1 MRKRQKKPG
10 KREIRSISLKKQTEK
25 NKKQKTGLTKEEKK
39 RLKELRMIKAENQK
53 KRKPFTAQD
62 TIPYKEIYKD
72 GICRTDDNYYS
83 KMVQFYDIN
92 YQLAQNDDK
101 AAIFENYCEFL
112 NSFDS
117 SVEVQITFLNQQ
129 VNFDEYAKNI
139 DIPEQD
145 DCFNDIRKEYSDM
158 LKMQLSKG
166 NNGLVKTKYITFSI
180 KADNLRNAKSRLER
194 IEASVLNN
202 FKVMGAMAEPL
213 NGVER
218 LKILHDVMN
227 MDTKESFHFHYGMVA
242 KTGLQT
248 KDFIAPTGFDF
259 RNDSYFRMG
268 QTFGCVSYLQITS
281 PELTDKLLADL
292 LDLEENLI
300 INMHLRPID
309 PKAAIKSLKSTLS
322 NIQKMKIEE
331 QKKAVRSGYD
341 MDIIPTDISTYG
353 EDVEGLLNE
362 IQSRNEKL
370 FELTFLL
377 MNTADNKRK
386 LDNIVY
392 QTAGIA
398 QKYNCNIRRLQYQQ
412 EQGLMSTLPL
422 ANNLIEIQRG
432 MTTSSTA
439 IFVPFTTQELFQSG
453 DEALYYGLNALSNN
467 MIMVDRKKL
476 KNPNALI
483 LGTPGSGKSF
493 SAKREIA
500 NSFLVTDDD
509 IIISDPESE
518 YSPLVA
524 RFGGQVI
531 KISPTSDQFINPMDI
546 NMNYSDDDNPIALK
560 ADFILSLCELIV
572 GNKDGLRPVEKT
584 VIDRCIR
591 QIYQKYFENPGPEN
605 MPILGDLYQALLAQ
619 EEPEAKH
626 VATALEIY
634 VSGSLNVFN
643 HRTNVELTNRL
654 VCYDIKDLGKQLK
667 KIGMLVVQD
676 QVWGRVTE
684 NRSQGRSTRYYMDEM
699 HLLLREDQTA
709 AYTVEIWKRFRK
721 WGGIPTGITQNVKD
735 LLASKEV
742 ENIFENSDFIY
753 MLNQAVGDRQIL
765 AKQLNISPH
774 QLSYVTHSGEGEGLL
789 FYGNVILPFVDRFPT
804 NTELY
809 RIMTTR
815 LSEVAE
821 AKKEQSA

>member
-412 EQGLMSTLPL
+412 EQGLVASLPL
-422 ANNLIEIQRG
+422 GMNQTGIQRI
-432 MTTSSTA
+432 MTTTSTA
-439 IFVPFTTQELFQSG
+439 IFVPFTTQELFQG
-453 DEALYYGLNALSNN
+453 GEALYYGLNAPDKPAAQN
-467 MIMVDRKKL
+467 
-476 KNPNALI
+476 
-483 LGTPGSGKSF
+483 
-493 SAKREIA
+493 IA
-500 NSFLVTDDD
+500 NSLQLYVT
-509 IIISDPESE
+509 
-518 YSPLVA
+518 
-524 RFGGQVI
+524 
-531 KISPTSDQFINPMDI
+531 
-546 NMNYSDDDNPIALK
+546 
-560 ADFILSLCELIV
+560 
-572 GNKDGLRPVEKT
+572 
-584 VIDRCIR
+584 
-591 QIYQKYFENPGPEN
+591 
-605 MPILGDLYQALLAQ
+605 
-619 EEPEAKH
+619 
-626 VATALEIY
+626 
-634 VSGSLNVFN
+634 GSQNVFN
-643 HRTNVELTNRL
+643 HRSNVDTQNRVVCFDIRELGTTLR
-654 VCYDIKDLGKQLK
+654 KA
-667 KIGMLVVQD
+667 GMLIVQHM
-676 QVWGRVTE
+676 VWTRVSQ
-684 NRSQGRSTRYYMDEM
+684 NRSRRKSTRYYVDEF
-699 HLLLREDQTA
+699 HLLLNQPQTA
-709 AYTVEIWKRFRK
+709 NYSIEMWKRFRK
-721 WGGIPTGITQNVKD
+721 WGGIITGISQNVTD
-735 LLASKEV
+735 FLGSLAV
-742 ENIFENSDFIY
+742 ESIVGNSDFIL
-753 MLNQAVGDRQIL
+753 MLNQHSGDQKIL
-765 AKQLNISPH
+765 AEKLNISKH
-774 QLSYVTHSGEGEGLL
+774 QISFVNNSNAGEGLL
-789 FYGNVILPFVDRFPT
+789 FYGNVIIPFADRYPQD
-804 NTELY
+804 
-809 RIMTTR
+809 TR
-815 LSEVAE
+815 TYALMSTKPDEI
-821 AKKEQSA
+821 QT

>member
-1 MRKRQKKPG
+1 MAV
-10 KREIRSISLKKQTEK
+10 REIVRNARK
-25 NKKQKTGLTKEEKK
+25 NDGVPQ
-39 RLKELRMIKAENQK
+39 
-53 KRKPFTAQD
+53 TAQQS
-62 TIPYKEIYKD
+62 IPFDRMFPD
-72 GICRTDDNYYS
+72 GICRVGLDYYT
-83 KMVQFYDIN
+83 KTVQFQDIN
-92 YQLAQNDDK
+92 YQLAQQEDK
-101 AAIFENYCEFL
+101 TEIFEEWCAFL
-112 NSFDS
+112 NFFDS
-117 SVEVQITFLNQQ
+117 SVKFQLSFENMATDVSDFEKSIKISHKNDGFDD
-129 VNFDEYAKNI
+129 VRDEYSEVLLHQMEA
-139 DIPEQD
+139 
-145 DCFNDIRKEYSDM
+145 
-158 LKMQLSKG
+158 G
-166 NNGLVKTKYITFSI
+166 NNGLTKTKYLTFGI
-180 KADNLRNAKSRLER
+180 NAESMKTAKPRLIH
-194 IEASVLNN
+194 IETDILNN
-202 FKVMGAMAEPL
+202 FKRLGVQAKSL
-213 NGVER
+213 NSSER
-218 LKILHDVMN
+218 LELMHRQFHIGDDAK
-227 MDTKESFHFHYGMVA
+227 FHFDWKYL
-242 KTGLQT
+242 TGSGLSV
-248 KDFIAPTGFDF
+248 KDFIAPSSFAFPTG
-259 RNDSYFRMG
+259 RYFQIGDMY
-268 QTFGCVSYLQITS
+268 GCMSFLSIDAS
-281 PELTDKLLADL
+281 DISDRLLADFL
-292 LDLEENLI
+292 SMESSQI
-300 INMHLRPID
+300 VTMHIQSVD
-309 PKAAIKSLKSTLS
+309 QNEAIKTIKHTITELDRS
-322 NIQKMKIEE
+322 KIEE
-331 QKKAVRSGYD
+331 QKKAVRAGYD
-341 MDIIPTDISTYG
+341 MDIIPSDLATYG
-353 EDVEGLLNE
+353 KDAKALLKELQSQNE
-362 IQSRNEKL
+362 RMFL
-370 FELTFLL
+370 LTFLV
-377 MNTADNKRK
+377 MNTGKTKQQLENNVFQA
-386 LDNIVY
+386 
-392 QTAGIA
+392 TSIA
-398 QKYNCNIRRLQYQQ
+398 QKHNCNLVRLDYQQ

-821 AKKEQSA
+821 AKKAQPA

>member
-1 MRKRQKKPG
+1 
-10 KREIRSISLKKQTEK
+10 
-25 NKKQKTGLTKEEKK
+25 
-39 RLKELRMIKAENQK
+39 
-53 KRKPFTAQD
+53 
-62 TIPYKEIYKD
+62 
-72 GICRTDDNYYS
+72 
-83 KMVQFYDIN
+83 
-92 YQLAQNDDK
+92 
-101 AAIFENYCEFL
+101 
-112 NSFDS
+112 
-117 SVEVQITFLNQQ
+117 
-129 VNFDEYAKNI
+129 
-139 DIPEQD
+139 
-145 DCFNDIRKEYSDM
+145 M

-412 EQGLMSTLPL
+412 EQGLVASLPL
-422 ANNLIEIQRG
+422 GMNQTGIQRI
-432 MTTSSTA
+432 MTTTSTA
-439 IFVPFTTQELFQSG
+439 IFVPFTTQELFQG
-453 DEALYYGLNALSNN
+453 GEALYYGLNALSNN
-467 MIMVDRKKL
+467 LIMVDRKRL
-476 KNPNALI
+476 KTPNGLI

-493 SAKREIA
+493 ATKKR
-500 NSFLVTDDD
+500 NSQCFLD
-509 IIISDPESE
+509 
-518 YSPLVA
+518 
-524 RFGGQVI
+524 
-531 KISPTSDQFINPMDI
+531 
-546 NMNYSDDDNPIALK
+546 
-560 ADFILSLCELIV
+560 
-572 GNKDGLRPVEKT
+572 
-584 VIDRCIR
+584 
-591 QIYQKYFENPGPEN
+591 
-605 MPILGDLYQALLAQ
+605 
-619 EEPEAKH
+619 
-626 VATALEIY
+626 
-634 VSGSLNVFN
+634 
-643 HRTNVELTNRL
+643 
-654 VCYDIKDLGKQLK
+654 
-667 KIGMLVVQD
+667 
-676 QVWGRVTE
+676 
-684 NRSQGRSTRYYMDEM
+684 
-699 HLLLREDQTA
+699 
-709 AYTVEIWKRFRK
+709 
-721 WGGIPTGITQNVKD
+721 
-735 LLASKEV
+735 
-742 ENIFENSDFIY
+742 
-753 MLNQAVGDRQIL
+753 
-765 AKQLNISPH
+765 
-774 QLSYVTHSGEGEGLL
+774 
-789 FYGNVILPFVDRFPT
+789 
-804 NTELY
+804 Y
-809 RIMTTR
+809 RR
-815 LSEVAE
+815 
-821 AKKEQSA
+821 

>member
-300 INMHLRPID
+300 INMHLRSID

-412 EQGLMSTLPL
+412 EQGLVASLPL
-422 ANNLIEIQRG
+422 GMNQTGIQRI
-432 MTTSSTA
+432 MTTTSTA
-439 IFVPFTTQELFQSG
+439 IFVPFTTQELFQG
-453 DEALYYGLNALSNN
+453 GEALYYGLNALSNN
-467 MIMVDRKKL
+467 LIMVDRKRL
-476 KNPNALI
+476 KTPNGLI

-493 SAKREIA
+493 SAKREITNA
-500 NSFLVTDDD
+500 FLVTDDD
-509 IIISDPESE
+509 IIICDPEAE
-518 YSPLVA
+518 YAALVHK
-524 RFGGQVI
+524 FNGQVV
-531 KISPTSDQFINPMDI
+531 KISSSSTNYINPMDI
-546 NMNYSDDDNPIALK
+546 NLNYSEDDNPVALK
-560 ADFILSLCELIV
+560 ADFIRSLCELIM
-572 GNKDGLRPVEKT
+572 GSKDGLQPIEKT
-584 VIDRCIR
+584 VIDRCVH
-591 QIYQKYFENPGPEN
+591 QIYQRYFDNPAPEN
-605 MPILGDLYQALLAQ
+605 MPILEDLYDALLKQ
-619 EEPEAKH
+619 DEKEAHH

-634 VSGSLNVFN
+634 VKGSLKLFN
-643 HRTNVELTNRL
+643 NRTNVDIQNRL
-654 VCYDIKDLGKQLK
+654 VCFDIKELGNQLK
-667 KIGMLVVQD
+667 KIGMLIVQD
-676 QVWGRVTE
+676 QVWGRVTA
-684 NRSQGRSTRYYMDEM
+684 NRSAGKSTRYYIDEF
-699 HLLLREDQTA
+699 HLLLKEEQTA
-709 AYTVEIWKRFRK
+709 TYSVEIWKRFRK
-721 WGGIPTGITQNVKD
+721 WGGLPTGITQNVKD
-735 LLASKEV
+735 LLRSPEIA
-742 ENIFENSDFIY
+742 NILENSDFIY
-753 MLNQAVGDRQIL
+753 MLNQASDDRSIL
-765 AKQLNISPH
+765 AQRLNISPH
-774 QLSYVTHSGEGEGLL
+774 QLSYVTNSGEGEGLL
-789 FYGNVILPFVDRFPT
+789 FYGNVILPFIDRFPT
-804 NTELY
+804 DLELY
-809 RIMTTR
+809 RIMTTK
-815 LSEVAE
+815 LNEVAQEKE
-821 AKKEQSA
+821 A

>member
-1 MRKRQKKPG
+1 MP
-10 KREIRSISLKKQTEK
+10 E
-25 NKKQKTGLTKEEKK
+25 GLNKEEQ
-39 RLKELRMIKAENQK
+39 RAV
-53 KRKPFTAQD
+53 RKVIRDAQRNDGIPKTAQQS
-62 TIPYKEIYKD
+62 IPFDRMFPD
-72 GICRTDDNYYS
+72 GICRVGLDYYT
-83 KMVQFYDIN
+83 KTIQYEDIN
-92 YQLAQNDDK
+92 YQLAQQEDK
-101 AAIFENYCEFL
+101 TEIFEEWCSFL
-112 NSFDS
+112 NFFDS
-117 SVEVQITFLNQQ
+117 SVRFQLSFSNMATDVTDFEKSIAISHKNDGFDDVR
-129 VNFDEYAKNI
+129 DEYSEVLLHQMEA
-139 DIPEQD
+139 
-145 DCFNDIRKEYSDM
+145 
-158 LKMQLSKG
+158 G
-166 NNGLVKTKYITFSI
+166 NNGLTKTKYLTFGIHAESM
-180 KADNLRNAKSRLER
+180 KNAKPRLIH
-194 IEASVLNN
+194 IETDILNN
-202 FKVMGAMAEPL
+202 FKRLGVQARTL
-213 NGVER
+213 NGSER
-218 LKILHDVMN
+218 LEVMHRQ
-227 MDTKESFHFHYGMVA
+227 FHMGDDA
-242 KTGLQT
+242 KFNFDWKYLTSSGLSV
-248 KDFIAPTGFDF
+248 KDFIAPSSFAFPTG
-259 RNDSYFRMG
+259 RYFQIGEMY
-268 QTFGCVSYLQITS
+268 GCMSFLSIDAS
-281 PELTDKLLADL
+281 DISDRLLADFL
-292 LDLEENLI
+292 SMESSQVVT
-300 INMHLRPID
+300 MHIQSVD
-309 PKAAIKSLKSTLS
+309 QNEAIKTIKHTITELDRS
-322 NIQKMKIEE
+322 KIEE
-331 QKKAVRSGYD
+331 QKKAVRAGYD
-341 MDIIPTDISTYG
+341 MDIIPSDLATYG
-353 EDVEGLLNE
+353 KDAKALLKELQSQNE
-362 IQSRNEKL
+362 RMFL
-370 FELTFLL
+370 LTFLV
-377 MNTADNKRK
+377 MNTGKTKQELENNVFQA
-386 LDNIVY
+386 
-392 QTAGIA
+392 ASIA
-398 QKYNCNIRRLQYQQ
+398 QKHNCNLVRLDYQQ

-453 DEALYYGLNALSNN
+453 NEALYYGLNALSNN

-531 KISPTSDQFINPMDI
+531 KISPISDQYINPMDI

-591 QIYQKYFENPGPEN
+591 QIYQKYFEDPGPEH
-605 MPILGDLYQALLAQ
+605 MPILEDLYHSLLEQ
-619 EEPEAKH
+619 EEPEARH

-634 VSGSLNVFN
+634 VTGSLNVFN

-684 NRSQGRSTRYYMDEM
+684 NRSQGKSTRYYMDEM
-699 HLLLREDQTA
+699 HLLLREEQTA

-815 LSEVAE
+815 LSEVTE
-821 AKKEQSA
+821 EQKKQSA

>member
-412 EQGLMSTLPL
+412 EQGLVASLPL
-422 ANNLIEIQRG
+422 GMNQTGIQRI
-432 MTTSSTA
+432 MTTTSTA
-439 IFVPFTTQELFQSG
+439 IFVPFTTQELFP
-453 DEALYYGLNALSNN
+453 
-467 MIMVDRKKL
+467 R
-476 KNPNALI
+476 
-483 LGTPGSGKSF
+483 
-493 SAKREIA
+493 R
-500 NSFLVTDDD
+500 
-509 IIISDPESE
+509 
-518 YSPLVA
+518 
-524 RFGGQVI
+524 
-531 KISPTSDQFINPMDI
+531 
-546 NMNYSDDDNPIALK
+546 
-560 ADFILSLCELIV
+560 
-572 GNKDGLRPVEKT
+572 
-584 VIDRCIR
+584 
-591 QIYQKYFENPGPEN
+591 
-605 MPILGDLYQALLAQ
+605 
-619 EEPEAKH
+619 
-626 VATALEIY
+626 
-634 VSGSLNVFN
+634 
-643 HRTNVELTNRL
+643 
-654 VCYDIKDLGKQLK
+654 
-667 KIGMLVVQD
+667 
-676 QVWGRVTE
+676 
-684 NRSQGRSTRYYMDEM
+684 
-699 HLLLREDQTA
+699 
-709 AYTVEIWKRFRK
+709 
-721 WGGIPTGITQNVKD
+721 
-735 LLASKEV
+735 
-742 ENIFENSDFIY
+742 
-753 MLNQAVGDRQIL
+753 
-765 AKQLNISPH
+765 
-774 QLSYVTHSGEGEGLL
+774 
-789 FYGNVILPFVDRFPT
+789 
-804 NTELY
+804 
-809 RIMTTR
+809 
-815 LSEVAE
+815 
-821 AKKEQSA
+821 

>member
-1 MRKRQKKPG
+1 
-10 KREIRSISLKKQTEK
+10 
-25 NKKQKTGLTKEEKK
+25 
-39 RLKELRMIKAENQK
+39 MIKAENQK

-412 EQGLMSTLPL
+412 EQGLVASLPL
-422 ANNLIEIQRG
+422 GMNQTGIQRI
-432 MTTSSTA
+432 MTTTSTA
-439 IFVPFTTQELFQSG
+439 IFVPFTTQELYQSG
-453 DEALYYGLNALSNN
+453 KESLYYGLNALSNN
-467 MIMVDRKKL
+467 LIMVDRKKL
-476 KNPNALI
+476 KNPNGLI

-500 NSFLVTDDD
+500 NAFLVTDDD
-509 IIISDPESE
+509 IIINDPEGE
-518 YSPLVA
+518 YSPLVN
-524 RFGGQVI
+524 RLKGQVI
-531 KISPTSDQFINPMDI
+531 KISPNSTQFVNPMDI
-546 NMNYSDDDNPIALK
+546 NANYSEEDNPLSLK
-560 ADFILSLCELIV
+560 ADFILSLCELVV
-572 GNKDGLRPVEKT
+572 GGKEGLLPVEKT
-584 VIDRCIR
+584 VIDRCVHL
-591 QIYQKYFENPGPEN
+591 IYRKYFADPCPEN
-605 MPILGDLYQALLAQ
+605 MPILEDLYNALLQ
-619 EEPEAKH
+619 QDEKEAHH

-634 VSGSLNVFN
+634 VKGSLNLFN
-643 HRTNVELTNRL
+643 HRTNVNVNNRI
-654 VCYDIKDLGKQLK
+654 VCYDIKELGKQMK
-667 KIGMLVVQD
+667 KLGMLIVQD
-676 QVWGRVTE
+676 QVWGRVTA
-684 NRSQGRSTRYYMDEM
+684 NRSSGKSTRYYMDEM
-699 HLLLREDQTA
+699 HLLLKEEQTA
-709 AYTVEIWKRFRK
+709 AYSVEIWKRFRK
-721 WGGIPTGITQNVKD
+721 WGGIPTGLTQNVKD
-735 LLASKEV
+735 LLSSREV
-742 ENIFENSDFIY
+742 ENIFENSDMII
-753 MLNQAVGDRQIL
+753 MLNQAAGDRQIL

-789 FYGNVILPFVDRFPT
+789 FFGNVILPFVDRFPT
-804 NTELY
+804 DLELY
-809 RIMTTR
+809 RIMTTK
-815 LSEVAE
+815 LGEVSEGAQ
-821 AKKEQSA
+821 K

>member
-1 MRKRQKKPG
+1 
-10 KREIRSISLKKQTEK
+10 
-25 NKKQKTGLTKEEKK
+25 
-39 RLKELRMIKAENQK
+39 MIKAENQK

-412 EQGLMSTLPL
+412 EQGLVASLPL
-422 ANNLIEIQRG
+422 G
-432 MTTSSTA
+432 MN
-439 IFVPFTTQELFQSG
+439 Q
-453 DEALYYGLNALSNN
+453 
-467 MIMVDRKKL
+467 
-476 KNPNALI
+476 
-483 LGTPGSGKSF
+483 
-493 SAKREIA
+493 
-500 NSFLVTDDD
+500 
-509 IIISDPESE
+509 
-518 YSPLVA
+518 
-524 RFGGQVI
+524 
-531 KISPTSDQFINPMDI
+531 
-546 NMNYSDDDNPIALK
+546 
-560 ADFILSLCELIV
+560 
-572 GNKDGLRPVEKT
+572 
-584 VIDRCIR
+584 
-591 QIYQKYFENPGPEN
+591 
-605 MPILGDLYQALLAQ
+605 
-619 EEPEAKH
+619 
-626 VATALEIY
+626 
-634 VSGSLNVFN
+634 
-643 HRTNVELTNRL
+643 
-654 VCYDIKDLGKQLK
+654 
-667 KIGMLVVQD
+667 
-676 QVWGRVTE
+676 
-684 NRSQGRSTRYYMDEM
+684 
-699 HLLLREDQTA
+699 
-709 AYTVEIWKRFRK
+709 
-721 WGGIPTGITQNVKD
+721 TGIQ
-735 LLASKEV
+735 
-742 ENIFENSDFIY
+742 
-753 MLNQAVGDRQIL
+753 
-765 AKQLNISPH
+765 
-774 QLSYVTHSGEGEGLL
+774 
-789 FYGNVILPFVDRFPT
+789 
-804 NTELY
+804 
-809 RIMTTR
+809 RIMTTT
-815 LSEVAE
+815 STA
-821 AKKEQSA
+821 

>member
-1 MRKRQKKPG
+1 
-10 KREIRSISLKKQTEK
+10 
-25 NKKQKTGLTKEEKK
+25 
-39 RLKELRMIKAENQK
+39 MIKAENQK

-341 MDIIPTDISTYG
+341 RILFQRTFLHTERMWRDCSMKSSPGMRNFLTYFFADEYSRTIRENWTILCIRLQESPRNIIAIYG
-353 EDVEGLLNE
+353 DFN
-362 IQSRNEKL
+362 ISRN
-370 FELTFLL
+370 
-377 MNTADNKRK
+377 R
-386 LDNIVY
+386 
-392 QTAGIA
+392 
-398 QKYNCNIRRLQYQQ
+398 
-412 EQGLMSTLPL
+412 
-422 ANNLIEIQRG
+422 
-432 MTTSSTA
+432 
-439 IFVPFTTQELFQSG
+439 
-453 DEALYYGLNALSNN
+453 
-467 MIMVDRKKL
+467 
-476 KNPNALI
+476 
-483 LGTPGSGKSF
+483 
-493 SAKREIA
+493 
-500 NSFLVTDDD
+500 
-509 IIISDPESE
+509 
-518 YSPLVA
+518 
-524 RFGGQVI
+524 
-531 KISPTSDQFINPMDI
+531 
-546 NMNYSDDDNPIALK
+546 
-560 ADFILSLCELIV
+560 
-572 GNKDGLRPVEKT
+572 
-584 VIDRCIR
+584 
-591 QIYQKYFENPGPEN
+591 
-605 MPILGDLYQALLAQ
+605 DLWHHYHW
-619 EEPEAKH
+619 E
-626 VATALEIY
+626 
-634 VSGSLNVFN
+634 
-643 HRTNVELTNRL
+643 
-654 VCYDIKDLGKQLK
+654 
-667 KIGMLVVQD
+667 
-676 QVWGRVTE
+676 
-684 NRSQGRSTRYYMDEM
+684 
-699 HLLLREDQTA
+699 
-709 AYTVEIWKRFRK
+709 
-721 WGGIPTGITQNVKD
+721 
-735 LLASKEV
+735 
-742 ENIFENSDFIY
+742 
-753 MLNQAVGDRQIL
+753 
-765 AKQLNISPH
+765 
-774 QLSYVTHSGEGEGLL
+774 
-789 FYGNVILPFVDRFPT
+789 
-804 NTELY
+804 
-809 RIMTTR
+809 
-815 LSEVAE
+815 
-821 AKKEQSA
+821 

>member
-129 VNFDEYAKNI
+129 VNVDEYAENI

-300 INMHLRPID
+300 INMHLRP
-309 PKAAIKSLKSTLS
+309 
-322 NIQKMKIEE
+322 
-331 QKKAVRSGYD
+331 
-341 MDIIPTDISTYG
+341 
-353 EDVEGLLNE
+353 
-362 IQSRNEKL
+362 
-370 FELTFLL
+370 
-377 MNTADNKRK
+377 
-386 LDNIVY
+386 
-392 QTAGIA
+392 GIA
-398 QKYNCNIRRLQYQQ
+398 Q
-412 EQGLMSTLPL
+412 
-422 ANNLIEIQRG
+422 
-432 MTTSSTA
+432 
-439 IFVPFTTQELFQSG
+439 
-453 DEALYYGLNALSNN
+453 
-467 MIMVDRKKL
+467 
-476 KNPNALI
+476 
-483 LGTPGSGKSF
+483 
-493 SAKREIA
+493 
-500 NSFLVTDDD
+500 
-509 IIISDPESE
+509 
-518 YSPLVA
+518 
-524 RFGGQVI
+524 
-531 KISPTSDQFINPMDI
+531 
-546 NMNYSDDDNPIALK
+546 
-560 ADFILSLCELIV
+560 
-572 GNKDGLRPVEKT
+572 
-584 VIDRCIR
+584 
-591 QIYQKYFENPGPEN
+591 
-605 MPILGDLYQALLAQ
+605 
-619 EEPEAKH
+619 
-626 VATALEIY
+626 
-634 VSGSLNVFN
+634 
-643 HRTNVELTNRL
+643 
-654 VCYDIKDLGKQLK
+654 
-667 KIGMLVVQD
+667 
-676 QVWGRVTE
+676 
-684 NRSQGRSTRYYMDEM
+684 
-699 HLLLREDQTA
+699 
-709 AYTVEIWKRFRK
+709 
-721 WGGIPTGITQNVKD
+721 
-735 LLASKEV
+735 
-742 ENIFENSDFIY
+742 
-753 MLNQAVGDRQIL
+753 
-765 AKQLNISPH
+765 
-774 QLSYVTHSGEGEGLL
+774 
-789 FYGNVILPFVDRFPT
+789 
-804 NTELY
+804 
-809 RIMTTR
+809 
-815 LSEVAE
+815 
-821 AKKEQSA
+821 

>member
-1 MRKRQKKPG
+1 MP
-10 KREIRSISLKKQTEK
+10 E
-25 NKKQKTGLTKEEKK
+25 GLNKEEQ
-39 RLKELRMIKAENQK
+39 RAV
-53 KRKPFTAQD
+53 RKVIRDAQRNDGIPKTAQQS
-62 TIPYKEIYKD
+62 IPFDRMFPD
-72 GICRTDDNYYS
+72 GICRVGLDYYT
-83 KMVQFYDIN
+83 KTIQYEDIN
-92 YQLAQNDDK
+92 YQLAQQEDK
-101 AAIFENYCEFL
+101 TEIFEEWCSFL
-112 NSFDS
+112 NFFDS
-117 SVEVQITFLNQQ
+117 SVRFQLSFSNMATDVSDFEKSIAISHKNDGFDDVR
-129 VNFDEYAKNI
+129 DEYSEVLLHQMEA
-139 DIPEQD
+139 
-145 DCFNDIRKEYSDM
+145 
-158 LKMQLSKG
+158 G
-166 NNGLVKTKYITFSI
+166 NNGLTKTKYLTFGIHAESM
-180 KADNLRNAKSRLER
+180 KNAKPRLIH
-194 IEASVLNN
+194 IETDILNN
-202 FKVMGAMAEPL
+202 FKRLGVQARTL
-213 NGVER
+213 NGSER
-218 LKILHDVMN
+218 LEVMHRQ
-227 MDTKESFHFHYGMVA
+227 FHMGDDA
-242 KTGLQT
+242 KFNFDWKYLTSSGLSV
-248 KDFIAPTGFDF
+248 KDFIAPSSFAFPTG
-259 RNDSYFRMG
+259 RYFQIGEMY
-268 QTFGCVSYLQITS
+268 GCMSFLSIDAS
-281 PELTDKLLADL
+281 DISDRLLADFL
-292 LDLEENLI
+292 SMESSQVVT
-300 INMHLRPID
+300 MHIQSVD
-309 PKAAIKSLKSTLS
+309 QNEAIKTIKHTITELDRS
-322 NIQKMKIEE
+322 KIEE
-331 QKKAVRSGYD
+331 QKKAVRAGYD
-341 MDIIPTDISTYG
+341 MDIIPSDLATYG
-353 EDVEGLLNE
+353 KDAKALLKELQSQNE
-362 IQSRNEKL
+362 RMFL
-370 FELTFLL
+370 LTFLV
-377 MNTADNKRK
+377 MNTGKTKQELENNVFQVAS
-386 LDNIVY
+386 
-392 QTAGIA
+392 IA
-398 QKYNCNIRRLQYQQ
+398 QKHNCNLVRLDYQQ

-453 DEALYYGLNALSNN
+453 NEALYYGLNALSNN

-531 KISPTSDQFINPMDI
+531 KISPISDQYINPMDI

-591 QIYQKYFENPGPEN
+591 QIYQKYFEDPGSEH
-605 MPILGDLYQALLAQ
+605 MPILEDLYHSLLEQ
-619 EEPEAKH
+619 EEPEARH

-634 VSGSLNVFN
+634 VTGSLNVFN

-684 NRSQGRSTRYYMDEM
+684 NRSQGKSTRYYMDEM
-699 HLLLREDQTA
+699 HLLLREEQTA

-815 LSEVAE
+815 LSEVTE
-821 AKKEQSA
+821 EQKKQSA